1 MGRINPYFCNFHLFH
16 YVLFFKIV
24 LPPFCNYLY
33 IFFYDRLNYCYLL
46 FLESMIIDLLYW
58 TDIIFC
64 FTIILD
70 YMNMNWFMII

>member
-1 MGRINPYFCNFHLFH
+1 
-16 YVLFFKIV
+16 
-24 LPPFCNYLY
+24 
-33 IFFYDRLNYCYLL
+33 
-46 FLESMIIDLLYW
+46 MIIDLLYW